1 MAKSHKGLEL
11 DLKTIDLVEVSRAVM
26 QTLQP
31 VYQRDILLETDKESL
46 FVAADE
52 ERIKQLLTIL
62 LDNAIK
68 YSEKAIVLS
77 AGTRNGRPFLSVRDK
92 GIGIPEE
99 HIPHLFERFYRADEA
114 RNRKTG
120 GTGLGLSIAKQIA
133 DEHGIELSVK
143 SKPGEGTD
151 VIMQFREQNGGG
163 R

>member
-1 MAKSHKGLEL
+1 
-11 DLKTIDLVEVSRAVM
+11 M

-99 HIPHLFERFYRADEA
+99 HIPHLFERFYRRMRHE
-114 RNRKTG
+114 TE
-120 GTGLGLSIAKQIA
+120 KQA
-133 DEHGIELSVK
+133 ERV
-143 SKPGEGTD
+143 
-151 VIMQFREQNGGG
+151 
-163 R
+163 

>member
-1 MAKSHKGLEL
+1 
-11 DLKTIDLVEVSRAVM
+11 
-26 QTLQP
+26 
-31 VYQRDILLETDKESL
+31 ESL
-46 FVAADE
+46 LVTADE

-68 YSEKAIVLS
+68 YSEKAIVMT
-77 AGTRNGRPFLSVRDK
+77 AGTRNGRPFLSVRDE

-143 SKPGEGTD
+143 SKPDQGTA
-151 VIMQFREQNGGG
+151 VTMQFREQNGGG